1 MSTDK
6 SEIKFALAFPQGH
19 ILFMAAG
26 VIYFLPNDG
35 DRAYMVYGER
45 KELFGKN
52 AVSVQ
57 GNRQTGEEGY
67 SVVYEFAEDGALY
80 DARLVSRGQTLRGSL
95 APQNVVDTISAG
107 IGQGAITLLTPDQTR
122 PESIVNVARFPDG
135 RLLVQ
140 LSKERALYVG
150 TDGNFTKIDARLHAQ
165 GGSTMIYRL
174 GTGGTVYL
182 PWSFGGPARGEAPKY
197 EETELSYLHN
207 PTAESIGFTLDQ
219 GIKPLTPF
227 SAEVLKNT
235 QGAAPKPPSM

>member
-1 MSTDK
+1 MSSNP

-26 VIYFLPNDG
+26 GIYFLPNDG

-57 GNRQTGEEGY
+57 GNRQTSEEGY
-67 SVVYEFAEDGALY
+67 SVVYEFAEDGTLY
-80 DARLVSRGQTLRGSL
+80 DARLVTRQQTMRGSL
-95 APQNVVDTISAG
+95 AAQNVVDTISAG
-107 IGQGAITLLTPDQTR
+107 IGQGAIMLLTPDQTR
-122 PESIVNVARFPDG
+122 PESISNVARFDDG

-140 LSKERALYVG
+140 VSKERALYIG
-150 TDGNFTKIDARLHAQ
+150 TPGNYEKVDARLHAQ

-182 PWSFGGPARGEAPKY
+182 PWSFGGPPHGEKPKF

-219 GIKPLTPF
+219 GIAPLTPF
-227 SAEVLKNT
+227 SAEVLKN
-235 QGAAPKPPSM
+235 AASRGPKPPAM